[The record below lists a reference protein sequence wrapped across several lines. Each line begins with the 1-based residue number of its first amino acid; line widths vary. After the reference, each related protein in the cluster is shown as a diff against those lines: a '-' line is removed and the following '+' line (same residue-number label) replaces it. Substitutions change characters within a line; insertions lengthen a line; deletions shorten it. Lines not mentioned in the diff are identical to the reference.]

1 MEKILSQDEVDAL
14 LRGVSDGGV
23 ETEPEG
29 QAEEDYHDGP
39 VPYDLGNQ
47 EWVVRG
53 RMPTLDVIHQQFSRL
68 FRVALSD
75 ILRKAVEVTVTNQSV
90 MKFGEFTKRLPV
102 PAYLQ
107 IISMEP
113 LRGSAMIATDAATVY
128 LLVDHFFGGAG
139 QTHVKPEGQDFTI
152 IEQRVMRKVMLMG
165 LANLQK
171 AWDPVQ
177 KLTIHAVRA
186 EMNPQLASIV
196 LPADIVI
203 VITLGIELGNSVGDL
218 HLCLP
223 YAMLEPIRE
232 RLQVSFQSDF
242 YETDM
247 GWLKR
252 FSARLK
258 EAPVQLSVC
267 LGETELSVE
276 ELMRFSVGDVIVLNQ
291 CTTQPLTATVEG
303 VPKFLGFPGTTKGMQ
318 SFQIQGM
325 ILAKE

>member
-14 LRGVSDGGV
+14 LRGVTEGEV
-23 ETEPEG
+23 ETEPEVV
-29 QAEEDYHDGP
+29 EETTGDGP

-68 FRVALSD
+68 FRIALSE
-75 ILRKAVEVTVTNQSV
+75 ILRKTVEVTVTNQSV

-139 QTHVKPEGQDFTI
+139 QTHVKPEGQDFTL

-165 LANLQK
+165 LSNLQK

-177 KLTIHAVRA
+177 KVTINALRA

-203 VITLGIELGNSVGDL
+203 VVTLGVELGNSVGDL

-223 YAMLEPIRE
+223 YAMLEPLRE

-242 YETDM
+242 YEADM
-247 GWLKR
+247 GWIKR
-252 FSARLK
+252 FSANIK
-258 EAPVQLSVC
+258 DAPVNISVS
-267 LGETELSVE
+267 LGETQLSVE
-276 ELMRFSVGDVIVLNQ
+276 ELMRFAPGDVVMLNQ
-291 CTTQPLTATVEG
+291 STTEPLVATVEG
-303 VPKFLGFPGTTKGMQ
+303 VAKFRGFPGVTKGFQ
-318 SFQIQGM
+318 SFQI
-325 ILAKE
+325 KETLVVND

>member
-14 LRGVSDGGV
+14 LRGVTDGDV
-23 ETEPEG
+23 ETEAPEV
-29 QAEEDYHDGP
+29 EEPQDGP

-68 FRVALSD
+68 FRLALSD
-75 ILRKAVEVTVTNQSV
+75 VLRKTVEVTITNQAV
-90 MKFGEFTKRLPV
+90 MKFSEFTKKLPV

-113 LRGSAMIATDAATVY
+113 LRGTAMVATDAATVY
-128 LLVDHFFGGAG
+128 LLVDHFFGGSG
-139 QTHVKPEGQDFTI
+139 QTHVKPEGQDFTL
-152 IEQRVMRKVMLMG
+152 IEQRVMRNVMTMG
-165 LANLQK
+165 LKDLEK

-177 KLTIHAVRA
+177 QVAIKAVRA

-196 LPADIVI
+196 LPADIVM
-203 VITLGIELGNSVGDL
+203 VVTLGIELGNAVGDL

-242 YETDM
+242 YEIDH
-247 GWLKR
+247 GWIKR
-252 FSARLK
+252 FSHGLK
-258 EAPVQLSVC
+258 EAPVNISIT
-267 LGETELSVE
+267 LGEKELSVE
-276 ELMRFSVGDVIVLNQ
+276 EFMHFAPGDVISLNQ
-291 CTTQPLTATVEG
+291 SPTQPLIAMVEG
-303 VPKFLGFPGTTKGMQ
+303 VPKFSGFPGKSKGMQ
-318 SFQIQGM
+318 SFQIHNVLE
-325 ILAKE
+325 ISE

>member
-23 ETEPEG
+23 ETEHES
-29 QAEEDYHDGP
+29 QAGEEYHDGP

-242 YETDM
+242 YETDL
-247 GWLKR
+247 GWLTR
-252 FSARLK
+252 FSSRLK
-258 EAPVQLSVC
+258 EAPVRLSVC

-291 CTTQPLTATVEG
+291 CTTHPLTATVEG

-318 SFQIQGM
+318 SFQIQDM
-325 ILAKE
+325 ILVME

>member
-14 LRGVSDGGV
+14 LRGVTDGDV
-23 ETEPEG
+23 ETEAPEV
-29 QAEEDYHDGP
+29 EEPVDGP

-47 EWVVRG
+47 EWVIRG

-68 FRVALSD
+68 FRLALSE
-75 ILRKAVEVTVTNQSV
+75 ILRKTVEVTITNQSV

-113 LRGSAMIATDAATVY
+113 LRGTAMVATDAATVY

-139 QTHVKPEGQDFTI
+139 QTHVKPEGQDFTL
-152 IEQRVMRKVMLMG
+152 IEQRVMRKVMAMG
-165 LANLQK
+165 LKDLQK
-171 AWDPVQ
+171 AWEPVQ
-177 KLTIHAVRA
+177 KVAIKAVRA

-196 LPADIVI
+196 LPADVVI
-203 VITLGIELGNSVGDL
+203 VVTLGIELGNSVGDL

-242 YETDM
+242 YEVDH
-247 GWLKR
+247 GWVRR
-252 FSARLK
+252 FSNRIK
-258 EAPVQLSVC
+258 DAPINISVK
-267 LGETELSVE
+267 LGEAELSVDE
-276 ELMRFSVGDVIVLNQ
+276 FMHFAPGHVITLNQ
-291 CTTQPLTATVEG
+291 STTQPLIATVEG
-303 VPKFLGFPGTTKGMQ
+303 IPKFSGFPGTTKGMQ
-318 SFQIQGM
+318 SFQIQD
-325 ILAKE
+325 ILVIPE

>member
-14 LRGVSDGGV
+14 LRGVTDGDV
-23 ETEPEG
+23 ETEAPEV
-29 QAEEDYHDGP
+29 EEPQDGP

-47 EWVVRG
+47 EWVIRG

-68 FRVALSD
+68 FRLALSD
-75 ILRKAVEVTVTNQSV
+75 MLRKTVEVTITNQSV

-107 IISMEP
+107 IVSMEP
-113 LRGSAMIATDAATVY
+113 LRGTAMIATDAATVY

-139 QTHVKPEGQDFTI
+139 QTHVKPEGQDFTL
-152 IEQRVMRKVMLMG
+152 IEQRVMRTVMAMG
-165 LANLQK
+165 LKDLQK
-171 AWDPVQ
+171 SWEPVQ
-177 KLTIHAVRA
+177 RVGIKAVRA

-196 LPADIVI
+196 LPADVVI
-203 VITLGIELGNSVGDL
+203 VVTLGIELGNSVGDL

-223 YAMLEPIRE
+223 YAMLEPIRD

-242 YETDM
+242 YEVDH
-247 GWLKR
+247 GWVRR
-252 FSARLK
+252 FSNRIK
-258 EAPVQLSVC
+258 DAPINISVT

-276 ELMRFSVGDVIVLNQ
+276 EFMRFAPGDVITLNHS
-291 CTTQPLTATVEG
+291 TTQPLIATVEG

-318 SFQIQGM
+318 SFQIQDIM
-325 ILAKE
+325 SITE

>member
-14 LRGVSDGGV
+14 LRGVSDGDV
-23 ETEPEG
+23 ETEAPEV
-29 QAEEDYHDGP
+29 EEPIDGP

-47 EWVVRG
+47 EWVIRG

-75 ILRKAVEVTVTNQSV
+75 MLRKTVEVTITNQTV
-90 MKFGEFTKRLPV
+90 QKFVEFTKRLPV

-113 LRGSAMIATDAATVY
+113 LRGTAMVATDAATVY

-139 QTHVKPEGQDFTI
+139 QTHVKPEGQDFTL
-152 IEQRVMRKVMLMG
+152 IEQRVMRTVMAMG
-165 LANLQK
+165 LKDLQK
-171 AWDPVQ
+171 AWEPVE
-177 KLTIHAVRA
+177 KVKINPVRS

-196 LPADIVI
+196 LPADVVI
-203 VITLGIELGNSVGDL
+203 VVTLGIELGNSVGDL

-242 YETDM
+242 YELDH
-247 GWLKR
+247 GWIKR
-252 FSARLK
+252 FSQRLN
-258 EAPVQLSVC
+258 EAPVNISVT
-267 LGETELSVE
+267 LGEKQLSVE
-276 ELMRFSVGDVIVLNQ
+276 ELMNFKVGDVIPLNHSP
-291 CTTQPLTATVEG
+291 TQPLVATVEG
-303 VPKFLGFPGTTKGMQ
+303 VPKFFGFPGVVNGMQ
-318 SFQIQGM
+318 AFQIQELM
-325 ILAKE
+325 RIPE